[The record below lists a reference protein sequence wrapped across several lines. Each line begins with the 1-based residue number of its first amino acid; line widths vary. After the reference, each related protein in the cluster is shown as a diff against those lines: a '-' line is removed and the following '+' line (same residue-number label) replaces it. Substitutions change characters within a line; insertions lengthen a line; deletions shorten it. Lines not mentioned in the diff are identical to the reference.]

1 MKNLVT
7 IILTISS
14 TMAIAQSADT
24 LFVSKLV
31 DMEWT
36 KNYSNSTQFG
46 FIKFEDGSVL
56 AIGDKMKFG
65 SPSGTN
71 QSTTQQTGL
80 FSSTANRTNNFTYI
94 MLGRMGVAV
103 MSGVNYLPESFKGRE
118 AQIENIK
125 MFKSKK
131 IDRPSVAMV
140 IFQNPAMNIT
150 VLDLKFAIE
159 FGELINPKA
168 AMTSDQALVELKKAK
183 DKLDLGLITQ
193 HKFDSLRA
201 VLSKYIK

>member
-168 AMTSDQALVELKKAK
+168 AMTSEQALVELKKAK